1 MGRLVRSRQHGCAKL
16 GFHLNKRAT
25 KAGAQSSIDD
35 SKQIAKAT
43 WIARSNTDDFLRRGN
58 RVTLF
63 GANVVF
69 VLIILSNFVL
79 LFTESLPLTGETH
92 ISPYRIHLQTATTSE
107 LELLPGIGPAIAERI
122 AVFRLEHTINTPDDL
137 IEIHGIGQKKIDG
150 IRRLVRQEQS
160 EP

>member
-1 MGRLVRSRQHGCAKL
+1 M
-16 GFHLNKRAT
+16 
-25 KAGAQSSIDD
+25 
-35 SKQIAKAT
+35 
-43 WIARSNTDDFLRRGN
+43 
-58 RVTLF
+58 TLY
-63 GANVVF
+63 GANVVC
-69 VLIILSNFVL
+69 VLLILSNAIL
-79 LFTESLPLTGETH
+79 LFTESLPLTGETN
-92 ISPYRIHLQTATTSE
+92 ISPYRIHLQTATASE